1 MFLPRTCR
9 TRISE
14 VILILYLVDY
24 IVRGDCLTCI
34 STRADTNIRRYFVVP
49 TLFLWSWLFDCDF
62 GYVEVGR
69 CTLDRTLAYRVQCS
83 RSIGSIYL
91 ILFSIKRTIWIETL
105 LPLIFWEFYCLE
117 KLSSKSCSKDCIF
130 QEFWVTYTFSFIFSH
145 FCLYRLFYL
154 FFFYLSICF
163 IFHFFIMRTVSQWP

>member
-1 MFLPRTCR
+1 MM
-9 TRISE
+9 ISE

-24 IVRGDCLTCI
+24 IVRGYCLTCI
-34 STRADTNIRRYFVVP
+34 YESGYEYKEIRRSPYSLFVVMIVW
-49 TLFLWSWLFDCDF
+49 LWFLVMLKS
-62 GYVEVGR
+62 VGAL
-69 CTLDRTLAYRVQCS
+69 LDRTLAYRVQCS

-130 QEFWVTYTFSFIFSH
+130 QEFWVAYTFSFIFFAFLFISP
-145 FCLYRLFYL
+145 FYL